1 MEAFSIILGPVDNL
15 SPFPFKD
22 GGPFGGWTFF
32 NGFGGRGGGGANGR
46 DGCFSLGEGGAHL
59 ALVHQIMIFKNVE
72 PIHFYNKLLQMGQE
86 GLGQVMKELDRPKN
100 F

>member
-1 MEAFSIILGPVDNL
+1 M
-15 SPFPFKD
+15 
-22 GGPFGGWTFF
+22 
-32 NGFGGRGGGGANGR
+32 
-46 DGCFSLGEGGAHL
+46 
-59 ALVHQIMIFKNVE
+59 ALEHQIMIFKNVE

>member
-1 MEAFSIILGPVDNL
+1 MGD
-15 SPFPFKD
+15 
-22 GGPFGGWTFF
+22 GPFLMV
-32 NGFGGRGGGGANGR
+32 
-46 DGCFSLGEGGAHL
+46 LGEGGEGVPMGKMDVLVWGGAHL
-59 ALVHQIMIFKNVE
+59 ALEHQIMIFKNVE